1 MYLTG
6 TQRLTTD
13 RLVLRRL
20 TVDDAQQ
27 MYDNW
32 ASDPEVT
39 TFLTWP
45 THSSV
50 DVSRS
55 VVGSWVES
63 YDDPGT
69 FNWGIELIED
79 GILIGQTSVVETKLS
94 VGLVNVGYVIGRRWW
109 GKGYCTEALIAVMDY
124 LFSVAQAN
132 KVEASHDP
140 ANVASQRVMEKAGLV
155 TEGLR
160 RASCLS
166 GSTIRDQLYHGILAS
181 EWKLHQRGS
190 TSEHSAQQRSTI

>member
-1 MYLTG
+1 MKLVG
-6 TQRLTTD
+6 TRRLQTD

-27 MYDNW
+27 VYNDW

-39 TFLTWP
+39 RFLTWP

-50 DVSRS
+50 DVSRA
-55 VVGSWVES
+55 VVGPWVDS
-63 YDDPGT
+63 YEDPGT

-79 GILIGQTSVVETKLS
+79 GTLIGQTSVVKEDLT
-94 VGLVNVGYVIGRRWW
+94 VGLVNVGYVVGRRWW
-109 GKGYCTEALIAVMDY
+109 GKGYCTEALVAVMNY
-124 LFSVAQAN
+124 LFAVAEAN

-140 ANVASQRVMEKAGLV
+140 ANVASGRVMEKAGMV
-155 TEGLR
+155 AEGLR

-166 GSTIRDQLYHGILAS
+166 GSMIRVQLYHGMLRS
-181 EWKLHQRGS
+181 EWEGRQC
-190 TSEHSAQQRSTI
+190 

>member
-1 MYLTG
+1 MVLTG
-6 TQRLTTD
+6 TRRLQTD

-20 TVDDAQQ
+20 TVGDAQQ
-27 MYDNW
+27 VYDNW

-39 TFLTWP
+39 QFLRWS

-50 DVSRS
+50 DVSRAI
-55 VVGSWVES
+55 VGAWVDS

-79 GILIGQTSVVETKLS
+79 ETLIGQTSVVEQDLS
-94 VGLVNVGYVIGRRWW
+94 VGLVNVGYVVGRRWW
-109 GKGYCTEALIAVMDY
+109 GRGYCTEALVAVTGY
-124 LFSVAQAN
+124 LFAGAQAN

-140 ANVASQRVMEKAGLV
+140 ANVASGRVMEKAGMV

-166 GSTIRDQLYHGILAS
+166 GSTIRDQIYHGILRS
-181 EWKLHQRGS
+181 EWEGRQC
-190 TSEHSAQQRSTI
+190 

>member
-1 MYLTG
+1 MVLTG
-6 TQRLTTD
+6 TRRLQTD

-20 TVDDAQQ
+20 TVGDAQQ
-27 MYDNW
+27 VHDNW

-39 TFLTWP
+39 QFLRWP

-50 DVSRS
+50 DVSRAI
-55 VVGSWVES
+55 VGAWVDS

-79 GILIGQTSVVETKLS
+79 ETLIGQTSVVEQDLS
-94 VGLVNVGYVIGRRWW
+94 VGLVNVGYVVGRRWW
-109 GKGYCTEALIAVMDY
+109 GRGYCTEALVAVTGY
-124 LFSVAQAN
+124 LFAVAQAN

-140 ANVASQRVMEKAGLV
+140 ANVASGRVMEKAGMV

-166 GSTIRDQLYHGILAS
+166 GSTIRDQIYHGILRS
-181 EWKLHQRGS
+181 EWEGRQC
-190 TSEHSAQQRSTI
+190 